1 MASFPRMPLT
11 VRAAAMHHVVR
22 LGTQSRLCVQRAE
35 LWGLCLGPGI
45 ETLLSLVG
53 RVTMESFPNLLPL
66 RLR

>member
-1 MASFPRMPLT
+1 
-11 VRAAAMHHVVR
+11 MHHVVR
-22 LGTQSRLCVQRAE
+22 PGTQSRLCVQRAE

-53 RVTMESFPNLLPL
+53 RVTVESFPNLLPL